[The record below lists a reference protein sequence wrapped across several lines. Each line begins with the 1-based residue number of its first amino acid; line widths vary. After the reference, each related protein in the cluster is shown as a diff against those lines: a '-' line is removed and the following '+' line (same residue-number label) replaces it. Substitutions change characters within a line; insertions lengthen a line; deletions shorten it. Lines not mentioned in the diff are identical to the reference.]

1 MGQGNPPPV
10 ENLTVGDIKAGLAS
24 GSILLVDV
32 REDDEFEA
40 GHIPG
45 SVLVPLSVFSVDQIP
60 DPKGRRIV
68 LSCRSGRRSLTAA
81 AMAFE
86 QGMAI
91 DAHYAGGFLDWVQQG
106 EEVITGPE

>member
-1 MGQGNPPPV
+1 MSAAVPPPV
-10 ENLTVGDIKAGLAS
+10 ENLTVEDIKAGLSS

-32 REDDEFEA
+32 REDHEFEA

-45 SVLVPLSVFSVDQIP
+45 SVLVPLSVFSVDAIP
-60 DPKGRRIV
+60 ESKGRRVV

-86 QGMAI
+86 QGMPI
-91 DAHYAGGFLDWVQQG
+91 DAHYAGGFLDWVAHQ
-106 EEVITGPE
+106 EEVATGPE

>member
-1 MGQGNPPPV
+1 MSAAVPPPV
-10 ENLTVGDIKAGLAS
+10 ENLTVEDIKAGLQS

-32 REDDEFEA
+32 REDHEFEA

-45 SVLVPLSVFSVDQIP
+45 SVLVPLSVFSTDAIP
-60 DPKGRRIV
+60 DPKGRRVV

-86 QGMAI
+86 QGMPI
-91 DAHYAGGFLDWVQQG
+91 DAHYAGGFLDWVAQG
-106 EEVITGPE
+106 DDVETGLT